1 MLAQAGGTPR
11 KIEKY
16 NGTRSTGDRGGGY
29 NPKHC
34 FLSLG
39 FDEELALLAVKN
51 PSGATDSEEQLRCS
65 EEWLRHR
72 EERALRARRDRGI
85 GTRSV
90 RNSEPVTTGEIW

>member
-1 MLAQAGGTPR
+1 MKIAPAAQN
-11 KIEKY
+11 E
-16 NGTRSTGDRGGGY
+16 
-29 NPKHC
+29 
-34 FLSLG
+34 G
-39 FDEELALLAVKN
+39 FAAAHMKTYSRLLAVKN

-72 EERALRARRDRGI
+72 EERALRARRDGEL